1 MFTAN
6 VKNLS
11 VMCVVY
17 SPLLVTTLT
26 HSKSL
31 SENSLGF
38 SLTQSSHL
46 LMTFPSYLLIL
57 YVLSLFLS
65 YLTG

>member
-1 MFTAN
+1 
-6 VKNLS
+6 
-11 VMCVVY
+11 MCVAY
-17 SPLLVTTLT
+17 SPLLVATLT

-31 SENSLGF
+31 SEDSLGF

-46 LMTFPSYLLIL
+46 LMTFLSYLLIL